1 MRNITFKK
9 VAKINNFF
17 IYHFNKI
24 NEFAKITNNKFKNIS
39 SFNRYLIF
47 LITISFLY
55 LFFLSIPSLY
65 KKGALQSKLNKM
77 INEEYNI
84 NVSLSSKI
92 DYNILPKPHFTIE
105 NTKLYTNEESEPNE
119 LAQIKRLN
127 IFINQLSFLKKDSIE
142 ITKISF
148 NDANF
153 LIDKQNLKYLKNY
166 SQSKFSNKKI
176 NIINSKFFHIDDDDN
191 VISIYPV
198 KKISF
203 SYEKKNLKNIL
214 TSKGEFYNLPFSI
227 KWSSDLKNKI
237 NKTFLKLNKINI
249 RVENLTLK
257 EKNNLSIKNYI
268 FLRSSEIETDLKVYE
283 SFIEFKST
291 QDSKIKN
298 NRLSYFGKINKNPF
312 HLNMNLNLEKL
323 NFKKNIFENNFLRN
337 LFELRQFYSENLS
350 SNINLRVDK
359 MLKNKLFDS
368 SNIFINFA
376 NGDIN
381 FNNSIFNGKAGNLNL
396 INGSIGNIK
405 DDLIFNGNF
414 VFDIVSK
421 DEFYRLFQINKKNRK
436 KIDNTF
442 FNVEYNLTKNKIQ
455 ISNLLIEP
463 GKIVFK
469 DELSSFLEEHSGQLK
484 INSWIDF
491 KSFVKKIFINYYE
504 G

>member
-1 MRNITFKK
+1 M
-9 VAKINNFF
+9 
-17 IYHFNKI
+17 
-24 NEFAKITNNKFKNIS
+24 
-39 SFNRYLIF
+39 
-47 LITISFLY
+47 
-55 LFFLSIPSLY
+55 
-65 KKGALQSKLNKM
+65 
-77 INEEYNI
+77 
-84 NVSLSSKI
+84 
-92 DYNILPKPHFTIE
+92 D
-105 NTKLYTNEESEPNE
+105 
-119 LAQIKRLN
+119 
-127 IFINQLSFLKKDSIE
+127 
-142 ITKISF
+142 
-148 NDANF
+148 
-153 LIDKQNLKYLKNY
+153 
-166 SQSKFSNKKI
+166 
-176 NIINSKFFHIDDDDN
+176 NSKFFHIDDDDN

-237 NKTFLKLNKINI
+237 NKTFLKLNKINV

-268 FLRSSEIETDLKVYE
+268 FFRSSEIETDLKVYE

-291 QDSKIKN
+291 EESKIKN

-350 SNINLRVDK
+350 SKINLRVNK

-368 SNIFINFA
+368 SNILINFA
-376 NGDIN
+376 NGDIK

-396 INGSIGNIK
+396 INGNIGNIK

-421 DEFYRLFQINKKNRK
+421 DDFYRLFQINKKYRK
-436 KIDNTF
+436 KIDTTF

-463 GKIVFK
+463 GKIVFE
-469 DELSSFLEEHSGQLK
+469 DELSSFLEEHSRQLK